1 VINIEAIV
9 QAEFLFVP
17 DPKVSSTP
25 IIPRR
30 VLVVDDSAAQRRVL
44 SLSLA
49 RWGYRVTEAD
59 SGEAALKLCQDTS
72 FHMILSDWGMPGMS
86 GLDLCRA
93 VRAMP
98 NDGYGYFILL
108 TSKSAKAEV
117 ADGLDA
123 GADDFLSKPINPDE
137 LRARMRA
144 GERVL
149 TMQQELLEKNR
160 LVRATLDELQAVYD
174 SLDRDLVEARKV
186 QQTFVRERHRDFGH
200 ASVSILLRP
209 SGHVGGD
216 LVGWFRI
223 DSRRVAVYAVDVS
236 GHGVAS
242 AMMTARLAGHL
253 SGAAPELNYA
263 LSAGANGGIH
273 ALPPEAVAARFNR
286 MMIDDM
292 QVDQYFTMAYAEI
305 DLATGHVALVQAGHP
320 HPAILRADGAVDYL
334 GEGGLPVGL
343 IGAAGYDRIE
353 AHLNP
358 GDRLFLMSD
367 GITECADPTGIE
379 LGEQGLARI
388 LRQNAR
394 LTSPGLMDALVS
406 ELQRHAGGLDFRD
419 DLSGVIFDWRGP
431 SV

>member
-1 VINIEAIV
+1 MTA
-9 QAEFLFVP
+9 
-17 DPKVSSTP
+17 
-25 IIPRR
+25 R
-30 VLVVDDSAAQRRVL
+30 VLVVDDSLPNRTLLEARLQEEYFEVVGAASGAEAITLAQRW
-44 SLSLA
+44 SP
-49 RWGYRVTEAD
+49 D
-59 SGEAALKLCQDTS
+59 
-72 FHMILSDWGMPGMS
+72 I
-86 GLDLCRA
+86 
-93 VRAMP
+93 
-98 NDGYGYFILL
+98 ILL
-108 TSKSAKAEV
+108 DVLMPVMDGFEACRRLKAQPITAHIPVVMVTSLNDQSERV
-117 ADGLDA
+117 RGLDA

-160 LVRATLDELQAVYD
+160 LVRSTLDELQAVYD
-174 SLDRDLVEARKV
+174 SLDRDLIEARKV

-200 ASVSILLRP
+200 AAVSILLRP

-263 LSAGANGGIH
+263 LSAGANGEIQ

-292 QVDQYFTMAYAEI
+292 QVDQYFTMAYAEV
-305 DLATGHVALVQAGHP
+305 DLETGHVALVQAGHP
-320 HPAILRADGAVDYL
+320 HPAILRADGAVEYL

-353 AHLNP
+353 AQLRP

-379 LGEQGLARI
+379 LGEDGLARI
-388 LRQNAR
+388 LRQHAR

-419 DLSGVIFDWRGP
+419 DVSGVIFDWRGP
-431 SV
+431 SL

>member
-1 VINIEAIV
+1 
-9 QAEFLFVP
+9 
-17 DPKVSSTP
+17 
-25 IIPRR
+25 
-30 VLVVDDSAAQRRVL
+30 
-44 SLSLA
+44 
-49 RWGYRVTEAD
+49 
-59 SGEAALKLCQDTS
+59 
-72 FHMILSDWGMPGMS
+72 
-86 GLDLCRA
+86 
-93 VRAMP
+93 
-98 NDGYGYFILL
+98 
-108 TSKSAKAEV
+108 
-117 ADGLDA
+117 
-123 GADDFLSKPINPDE
+123 
-137 LRARMRA
+137 
-144 GERVL
+144 
-149 TMQQELLEKNR
+149 
-160 LVRATLDELQAVYD
+160 
-174 SLDRDLVEARKV
+174 
-186 QQTFVRERHRDFGH
+186 
-200 ASVSILLRP
+200 
-209 SGHVGGD
+209 
-216 LVGWFRI
+216 
-223 DSRRVAVYAVDVS
+223 
-236 GHGVAS
+236 
-242 AMMTARLAGHL
+242 MMTARLAGHL

-406 ELQRHAGGLDFRD
+406 ELQRHAGGLDFHD